1 MDAELAV
8 LLFGITLAV
17 EVVGWVGA
25 DSIAAFVSAPV
36 PLTAHSGVQRCLP
49 TPPHLIPFPIPIL
62 HARRIR
68 ILTHALDTTLSQ
80 LYAPISRFSSNP
92 TLQSQKALRADI
104 IKLRTELA
112 ATSSVDEFS
121 KWAKLRRRVDKA
133 VSELEILNATSSQ
146 SRQSFQSIFK
156 RILWVLTTILPF
168 VITSWHR
175 KAAVF
180 YLPPSWFGP
189 ATWWLGLPSAP
200 TGAVACGVWTM
211 ACKRTIGACKDAVVD
226 LTQKE
231 AAAAQP
237 VPVAVRAQPVS
248 SEKAESKEEKSDKGK
263 KEL

>member
-17 EVVGWVGA
+17 EVVGWIGA
-25 DSIAAFVSAPV
+25 DSIAAFFYAPV
-36 PLTAHSGVQRCLP
+36 
-49 TPPHLIPFPIPIL
+49 
-62 HARRIR
+62 
-68 ILTHALDTTLSQ
+68 
-80 LYAPISRFSSNP
+80 SRFSSNP
-92 TLQSQKALRADI
+92 TLKSQKALRADI
-104 IKLRTELA
+104 IKLRAELA

-133 VSELEILNATSSQ
+133 VSELEALNATSSQ
-146 SRQSFQSIFK
+146 SRQSFQSLFK
-156 RILWVLTTILPF
+156 RILWIFTTILPF
-168 VITSWHR
+168 VVTSWHR

-211 ACKRTIGACKDAVVD
+211 ACKRTIGACKDAIVD

-231 AAAAQP
+231 ARVAQP
-237 VPVAVRAQPVS
+237 VPVAVPTQPIS
-248 SEKAESKEEKSDKGK
+248 SDKAESKEGSGVEGK

>member
-25 DSIAAFVSAPV
+25 DSIAAFLPLPPVYLTRIPFYAPV
-36 PLTAHSGVQRCLP
+36 
-49 TPPHLIPFPIPIL
+49 
-62 HARRIR
+62 
-68 ILTHALDTTLSQ
+68 
-80 LYAPISRFSSNP
+80 SRFSSNP
-92 TLQSQKALRADI
+92 TLKSQKALRADI
-104 IKLRTELA
+104 IKLRAELA

-133 VSELEILNATSSQ
+133 VSELEALNATSSQ
-146 SRQSFQSIFK
+146 SRQSFQSLFK
-156 RILWVLTTILPF
+156 RILWIFTTILPF
-168 VITSWHR
+168 VVTSWHR

-200 TGAVACGVWTM
+200 TGSSPPWGIASESYDHSTDTSLRRIRTGAVACGVWTM
-211 ACKRTIGACKDAVVD
+211 ACKRTIGACKDAIVD

-231 AAAAQP
+231 ARVAQP
-237 VPVAVRAQPVS
+237 VPVAVPAQPVS
-248 SEKAESKEEKSDKGK
+248 SEKAESKEGSGVEGK